1 MIAQDNR
8 IITFSEE
15 SRELIRV
22 GVEKLADAV
31 RVTMGPSGKN
41 VLIEQSNAPPVL
53 TKDGVT
59 VARAINL
66 KDRFANLG
74 VQLVREAAQRTA
86 EEAGDGTT
94 TATVLAC
101 AIFQEGLK
109 ALAGGH
115 ELRDIRAGI
124 RLASEELCNEVRK
137 SAIPVKSDEDLRR
150 VANISV
156 NNEPELAELIV
167 EALKAV
173 GNHGTVTVDEA
184 KGFDSSLDIVE
195 GCELDRGYVSP
206 YFVNK
211 PARMSCEL
219 IQPAILVTDQRVS
232 SVHDIMYFMEEAAR
246 DNRPL
251 VIIGP
256 ETTGE
261 ALQGLILNHSKNL
274 IKACVLAAPEF
285 GSSRLEALHDIAIL
299 LGTEV
304 LTGEPSGW
312 KNKKLKDL
320 GSCKKMTSYRFR
332 TIFIGAKGSP
342 ESVANRIDQIKE
354 ASFEYA
360 DDKETL
366 NVFARRIKRM
376 NSGIGILRVG
386 GSTEAEISERKDRV
400 EDALYAT
407 KAAMEEGIIPGGGS
421 LLARLAKTRLSSTKD
436 LDIGHSILYKAA
448 CEPLKQI
455 AANCGSVPEV
465 ILERIIEKPKNFGYN
480 GNSGE
485 VCNLMKVG
493 IVDPAKVT
501 RLALQNAASVS
512 INLLSIGCAMVMDD
526 EL

>member
-1 MIAQDNR
+1 
-8 IITFSEE
+8 
-15 SRELIRV
+15 
-22 GVEKLADAV
+22 
-31 RVTMGPSGKN
+31 
-41 VLIEQSNAPPVL
+41 LIEQDDAPPIL

-66 KDRFANLG
+66 RDRFANLG

-115 ELRDIRAGI
+115 ELRDIRSGI
-124 RLASEELCNEVRK
+124 RAATETLCDEIRN
-137 SAIPVKSDEDLRR
+137 SAVPVKSDEDLRR

-156 NNEPELAELIV
+156 NNEPDLADLIV
-167 EALKAV
+167 QAIKAV
-173 GNHGTVTVDEA
+173 GDHGTVTVDEA
-184 KGFDSSLDIVE
+184 KGFESSLEIVD

-219 IQPAILVTDQRVS
+219 FNPAILVTDQRIS
-232 SVHDIMYFMEEAAR
+232 SVHDLMHFMEEAAR
-246 DNRPL
+246 ENRPL

-256 ETTGE
+256 ETTGD

-274 IKACVLAAPEF
+274 IRACVLAAPEF
-285 GSSRLEALHDIAIL
+285 GSSRLESLHDLAIL
-299 LGTEV
+299 LGTET

-312 KNKKLKDL
+312 RGKKLVDL
-320 GSCKKMTSYRFR
+320 GSCKKMSSYRFR
-332 TIFIGAKGSP
+332 TIFIGVAGSKAAI
-342 ESVANRIDQIKE
+342 EERVLQIKQ
-354 ASFEYA
+354 ASLEYS
-360 DDKETL
+360 DDMEMMNVL
-366 NVFARRIKRM
+366 NRRVKRM

-386 GSTEAEISERKDRV
+386 GATESEISERKDRV

-407 KAAMEEGIIPGGGS
+407 KAAMQEGIVAGGGS
-421 LLARLAKTRLSSTKD
+421 LVARIAKSKMRADPDIS
-436 LDIGHSILYKAA
+436 IGHKILYSAA

-480 GNSGE
+480 GNNGD
-485 VCNLMKVG
+485 VCNLMKAG

-501 RLALQNAASVS
+501 RLALQNASSVS
-512 INLLSIGCAMVMDD
+512 INLLSIGCAMVRDD
-526 EL
+526 E